1 MIMRKMI
8 MIMAMFVTITAFA
21 QVNPAKF
28 TDNISVE
35 VKGGV
40 STSMSNMFEGISP
53 VVGIQIEKYV
63 NPWLGFAIDGTTTIA
78 NPYGSNNPHTMFD
91 GVNVN
96 LLGKVNL
103 FNTFNY
109 EGRRYFEPV
118 IFAGIGWGHV
128 TCLDINLRNTQV
140 TKAGTELNF
149 NFNKI
154 WSARVSPAVV
164 WTSNKLSKNNG
175 NLELTVGL
183 VYHFKNH
190 DGNRVFTKARLYDE
204 GEIRLL
210 NDVIDN
216 LRKDNLYLRNIL
228 KNKPKT
234 IEIHK
239 TDTVFIYPHLQFKQ
253 NSHYLESEAAL
264 YQMAE
269 YMKKSDK
276 KFVISGYASKEG
288 PEKFN
293 QELSQKRAEFVA
305 NLLKELGVTN
315 VEAVGKGATDKFSPE
330 NKFNRI
336 VTIE

>member
-1 MIMRKMI
+1 
-8 MIMAMFVTITAFA
+8 MIMAMFVTITTFA
-21 QVNPAKF
+21 QVNPVKF

-35 VKGGV
+35 VKGGIF
-40 STSMSNMFEGISP
+40 TPMSFEGVSP
-53 VVGIQIEKYV
+53 VVGVQIEKYV

-78 NPYGSNNPHTMFD
+78 NPYGSNNPHTIFD

-96 LLGKVNL
+96 LLSKINL

-118 IFAGIGWGHV
+118 VFAGIGWGHI
-128 TCLDINLRNTQV
+128 TCSDINLRNMQI
-140 TKAGTELNF
+140 TKAGAELNF
-149 NFNKI
+149 NFDKA

-210 NDVIDN
+210 NNVIDN

-288 PEKFN
+288 PKKFN

-315 VEAVGKGATDKFSPE
+315 VKAVGKGATDKFSSE

>member
-1 MIMRKMI
+1 M
-8 MIMAMFVTITAFA
+8 
-21 QVNPAKF
+21 
-28 TDNISVE
+28 
-35 VKGGV
+35 
-40 STSMSNMFEGISP
+40 
-53 VVGIQIEKYV
+53 
-63 NPWLGFAIDGTTTIA
+63 
-78 NPYGSNNPHTMFD
+78 
-91 GVNVN
+91 
-96 LLGKVNL
+96 
-103 FNTFNY
+103 
-109 EGRRYFEPV
+109 
-118 IFAGIGWGHV
+118 
-128 TCLDINLRNTQV
+128 QV
-140 TKAGTELNF
+140 TKTGAELNF
-149 NFNKI
+149 NFDKV

-210 NDVIDN
+210 NNVIDN

-269 YMKKSDK
+269 YMKNHPEHGAVIGSRALHPDGYEGYTLARRLVSHAYRLVLRLFFGLRLSDSQSGLK
-276 KFVISGYASKEG
+276 GFRKPAAEAIFSRCETDRFAFDFEAIMIGQRLGFTFAEMPARVVYNRTGGSISLLRDSARMLRDL
-288 PEKFN
+288 FRIRRRV
-293 QELSQKRAEFVA
+293 KRM
-305 NLLKELGVTN
+305 K
-315 VEAVGKGATDKFSPE
+315 
-330 NKFNRI
+330 
-336 VTIE
+336 

>member
-21 QVNPAKF
+21 QVNPARF

-40 STSMSNMFEGISP
+40 STPMSFEGVSP
-53 VVGIQIEKYV
+53 VIGIQIEKYV

-128 TCLDINLRNTQV
+128 TCSDINPRNMQI
-140 TKAGTELNF
+140 TKAGAELNF
-149 NFNKI
+149 NFDKA
-154 WSARVSPAVV
+154 WSARVSSTVV
-164 WTSNKLSKNNG
+164 WSSNKLSKNNG

-210 NDVIDN
+210 NNVIDN

-253 NSHYLESEAAL
+253 NSHYLESESAL

-315 VEAVGKGATDKFSPE
+315 VEAVGKGATDKFSSE

>member
-1 MIMRKMI
+1 MI

-35 VKGGV
+35 IKGGV
-40 STSMSNMFEGISP
+40 STPMSFEGVSP
-53 VVGIQIEKYV
+53 IYGIQVDKYV
-63 NPWLGFAIDGTTTIA
+63 TPWLGFGIDA
-78 NPYGSNNPHTMFD
+78 NIIDFYGSKDHTLVD

-109 EGRRYFEPV
+109 EGKRYFEPV

-128 TCLDINLRNTQV
+128 TCSDINPRNMQV
-140 TKAGTELNF
+140 TKTGAELNF
-149 NFNKI
+149 NFDKA
-154 WSARVSPAVV
+154 WSVRVSPAVV

-204 GEIRLL
+204 REIRLL
-210 NDVIDN
+210 NNVIDN

-253 NSHYLESEAAL
+253 NSHYLESESAL

-315 VEAVGKGATDKFSPE
+315 VEAVGKGATDKFSSE
-330 NKFNRI
+330 NKLNRI